1 VKRDPSNDR
10 RRFARLPSD
19 SLISIAQL
27 DTRTAL
33 AHALDVSIG
42 GVRFQALALDL
53 RQGEVVRVTF
63 TFGDDTLSVVGQV
76 LRAEALD
83 EMTQDVAVAFLKMSD
98 DARRMLEAHLPSA
111 EESVSG
117 DQRRKLSR
125 IPIDTGITV
134 TRANV
139 VDMVAQAQ
147 DVSAGGVH
155 FVVEGIE
162 LELGDVLRV
171 MLDVGGQ
178 PVSVIGQLVRVTD
191 IGDFKQEAALAFLDV
206 TPEVLALL
214 NRHFNESSHE
224 GP

>member
-1 VKRDPSNDR
+1 M
-10 RRFARLPSD
+10 
-19 SLISIAQL
+19 
-27 DTRTAL
+27 
-33 AHALDVSIG
+33 AHALDLSIG
-42 GVRFQALALDL
+42 GVRFQCLGLDL
-53 RQGEVVRVTF
+53 RHGEVVRVTF
-63 TFGDDTLSVVGQV
+63 TFDDETLSVVGQV

-83 EMTQDVAVAFLKMSD
+83 EMTQDVALAFLKMSEE
-98 DARRMLEAHLPSA
+98 ARVLLQAHLPA
-111 EESVSG
+111 PEEANAG
-117 DQRRKLSR
+117 DERRRLSR
-125 IPIDTGITV
+125 INIDTGITV
-134 TRANV
+134 TRASV

-171 MLDVGGQ
+171 MLDVGGT

-214 NRHFNESSHE
+214 NRHYTESANE